1 MPNETPPAS
10 LSFRR
15 PEWRVMTPMGLA
27 LALSLLGDAT
37 LYTVLPTHTAQAG
50 IALASVGIILS
61 VNRAVRLLINTPVGL
76 AYDRWPR
83 RWIFVPAAAVG
94 VLSTALYALSPGFWP
109 LLLGRLLWGL
119 AWSGMWVGAQT
130 IALDV
135 AGPGQRGRLMGVAQ
149 AWFFLGGALSFF
161 VGGLLTDRLGYREAL
176 WVGTAISA
184 VGMLAALLFLPET
197 RPAGAVPSGRL
208 RWRLPR
214 WSNLKPHLG
223 AGGWAA
229 LYAQGVLR
237 FSVAGVATAT
247 LVLFVEDT
255 LGATVTLAGVAVGAA
270 TLTGLLLALRPL
282 LSLATAP
289 TAGRLSDI
297 HGRWRMLNWGGV
309 LGGASFLVL
318 MAGSLLALLV
328 NGVSERAVDGDPEPG
343 VQRAGRRRLAGGD
356 AGPQSGLAGQRG
368 RPGQRAGAIGC
379 LRLAAGCRS
388 RRALPAVR
396 GADVER
402 RAGIANRQAS
412 QHDANPTKLL
422 RPLRCAIMARSSIRD
437 YDGSCC

>member
-1 MPNETPPAS
+1 MPNELQPV
-10 LSFRR
+10 SFSSRR

-50 IALASVGIILS
+50 IALVNVGIILS

-94 VLSTALYALSPGFWP
+94 VLSTALYALSPGFWV
-109 LLLGRLLWGL
+109 LLLGRLMWGL

-135 AGPGQRGRLMGVAQ
+135 AGPGQRGRLMGIAQ
-149 AWFFLGGALSFF
+149 AWFFLGSALSFF
-161 VGGLLTDRLGYREAL
+161 VGGYLTDKLGYREAL
-176 WVGTAISA
+176 WAGTAISA
-184 VGMLAALLFLPET
+184 IGLLAALLFLPET
-197 RPAGAVPSGRL
+197 RPASAVAADRL

-255 LGATVTLAGVAVGAA
+255 LGATVTLAGVTIGAA

-297 HGRWRMLNWGGV
+297 HGRWRMLNWGGM
-309 LGGASFLVL
+309 LGGVSFLVL
-318 MAGSLLALLV
+318 VAGSLLALLV
-328 NGVSERAVDGDPEPG
+328 NGVLSALSMAILSPVSSGLVGDVSPPG
-343 VQRAGRRRLAGGD
+343 MQGRNLGWLANAADLGSALGPLVAYALLPVVSLDVLYLLCAGLMTSVLAASIAGKRAGSTA
-356 AGPQSGLAGQRG
+356 
-368 RPGQRAGAIGC
+368 
-379 LRLAAGCRS
+379 
-388 RRALPAVR
+388 
-396 GADVER
+396 
-402 RAGIANRQAS
+402 RQP
-412 QHDANPTKLL
+412 N
-422 RPLRCAIMARSSIRD
+422 C
-437 YDGSCC
+437 